1 MIVNERWNALYIPCK
16 GLSYFGNYTPDQ
28 MSNLLTAPVVGFM
41 NGNIPAVVAIVVAL
55 QHVIGISKLIC
66 LWDIMD

>member
-1 MIVNERWNALYIPCK
+1 MKDGMHFTFRAKVCHISVITP
-16 GLSYFGNYTPDQ
+16 PDQ

-41 NGNIPAVVAIVVAL
+41 NGNIPAVIAIVVAL